1 MITDL
6 TSNNNL
12 QEKIL
17 ALTSALDLE
26 VSQVKT
32 ELSVDEMKSGYEQ
45 VVKSLTL
52 DVQIQLD
59 ELSRLQVLRILE
71 IEKKLGYLI
80 ELCASQQLMM
90 EDILIYLKELEQP
103 KT

>member
-6 TSNNNL
+6 TSNNSL

-45 VVKSLTL
+45 VIKSLTL

-71 IEKKLGYLI
+71 IEKKLSYLI
-80 ELCASQQLMM
+80 ELCASQRLMM
-90 EDILIYLKELEQP
+90 EDTLMYLKELEQP

>member
-45 VVKSLTL
+45 VVKSLSL